1 MNILVALSENDKRLL
16 IALLLVL
23 ILFFVLIGYLGM
35 LITKVMKWQGKR
47 LDNEVAD
54 VIVTRV
60 ITNRKQFLP
69 YARKKNWRIFFKSAV
84 IPILIILT
92 AFIVLLIRDI
102 IEKDFSYNP
111 FNHKDGFGTVLF
123 LWDFSNPDSY
133 TKVFGLTI
141 LAEWPP
147 LLNEPH
153 VVAEAWC
160 GYVFVPLIIVGGLWY
175 LWVLQSLI
183 SRTIRMYKL
192 ARIAFDKHLDTFNQT
207 DALSNAINK
216 ANNPQNPD
224 QNQDLNK

>member
-1 MNILVALSENDKRLL
+1 MNILIALSENDKRLL

-35 LITKVMKWQGKR
+35 LITKVMRWQGKR

-60 ITNRKQFLP
+60 ITDRKHFLP

-102 IEKDFSYNP
+102 IEQDFSYNP
-111 FNHKDGFGTVLF
+111 FNHKDGFGTLLF

-153 VVAEAWC
+153 LVAEAWC
-160 GYVFVPLIIVGGLWY
+160 GYVFVPLIIIGGLWY

-192 ARIAFDKHLDTFNQT
+192 ARKAFDKNLDAFDQT
-207 DALSNAINK
+207 SAISEAINK